1 LPRYFFHVEDG
12 QPFSDQEPSDPDGT
26 LLDSP
31 EAARSQ
37 AVVLA
42 GEMLKDLDGNFWNG
56 ADWWLQVRDEQGATL
71 CTLRFSGSRDGS
83 GAPDHPR

>member
-1 LPRYFFHVEDG
+1 
-12 QPFSDQEPSDPDGT
+12 
-26 LLDSP
+26 
-31 EAARSQ
+31 
-37 AVVLA
+37 VVLA

-56 ADWWLQVRDEQGATL
+56 ADWWLQVRDEQGATV